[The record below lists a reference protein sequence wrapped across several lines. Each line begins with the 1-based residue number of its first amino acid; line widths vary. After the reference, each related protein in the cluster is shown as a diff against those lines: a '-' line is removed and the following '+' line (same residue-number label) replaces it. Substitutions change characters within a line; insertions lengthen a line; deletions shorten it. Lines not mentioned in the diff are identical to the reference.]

1 MALKKIVILFSGRG
15 SNMQSIIKK
24 LHGKSVDVVAAITN
38 NPKAAGIEAAKNL
51 GVHVDILPHT
61 EFASRE
67 EFDKALVEKIKW
79 YSPEITVLAGFMRI
93 LSTVFTDNVK
103 AINIHPSLLPLF
115 KGKDG
120 IQESFLSGMDKGG
133 VTVHFVTSE
142 MDGGEIVMQE
152 SVEILKDDTL
162 ESFTDRV
169 HATEH
174 ELYPKAILKV
184 LAI

>member
-15 SNMQSIIKK
+15 SNMQSIIEK
-24 LHGKSVDVVAAITN
+24 LHGKSVEVAAAITN
-38 NPKAAGIEAAKNL
+38 NPNAKGIEIARGL

-61 EFASRE
+61 EYASRE
-67 EFDKALVEKIKW
+67 EFDAALVAKIRE

-93 LSTVFTDNVK
+93 LSTVFTDSIK

-120 IQESFLSGMDKGG
+120 IQESFISGMDKGG

-142 MDGGEIVMQE
+142 MDGGEIVLQE
-152 SVEILKDDTL
+152 SVPILSGDTL
-162 ESFTDRV
+162 ESFTQRV

>member
-15 SNMQSIIKK
+15 SNMQSIIEK
-24 LHGKSVDVVAAITN
+24 LHGKSVEVAAAITN
-38 NPKAAGIEAAKNL
+38 NPNAKGIEIARGL

-61 EFASRE
+61 EYASRE
-67 EFDKALVEKIKW
+67 EFDAALVAKIRE

-93 LSTVFTDNVK
+93 LSTVFTDSIK

-120 IQESFLSGMDKGG
+120 IQESFISGMDKGG

-142 MDGGEIVMQE
+142 MDGGEIVLQE
-152 SVEILKDDTL
+152 SVPILSGDTL
-162 ESFTDRV
+162 ESFAQRV